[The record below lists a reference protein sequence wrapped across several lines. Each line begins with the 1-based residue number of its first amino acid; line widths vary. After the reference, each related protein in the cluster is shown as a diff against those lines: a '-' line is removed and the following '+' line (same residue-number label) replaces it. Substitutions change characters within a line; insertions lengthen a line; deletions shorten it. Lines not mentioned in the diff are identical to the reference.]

1 MTQTVQLKRSAT
13 AGAIP
18 STSDLSLG
26 ELALNTYDGKA
37 YIKKSVGGTESIVE
51 VGADTST
58 DITAMKHYLYNCSA
72 NQTSFSG
79 TDTNG
84 DSLSYTTGQIA
95 VFLNGVFLD
104 PDDYTS
110 TNGSTI
116 VLDDGTKSSDYLEVV
131 AWTAG
136 ATSGLITGIS
146 NYEFTATAGQT
157 VLTGSDENSVTLSYT
172 PGKVLVF
179 LNGVLMD
186 NRSGADYVETSA
198 TTITFN
204 AGLQVNDTVIIKSYT
219 GSAPFTR
226 FQYDVTAA
234 TTTQVSGTD
243 ANSRT
248 LSIIPKYTEVF
259 VNGVL
264 VKKGQ
269 WSSGSGTQINFEEAL
284 TDPNYVIDVIDYGFV
299 TPEVNLF
306 LDTVPFL
313 GGNLDT
319 NGKEIISSGT
329 DSVVLKPST
338 YVDVQ
343 DGPVHLEVLASD
355 PSGVTNRA
363 SLYSKD
369 VSGSAE
375 LFARDEA
382 GNVTQISPHNNQGEW
397 IYYSENVKTGK
408 RFKVNMEKMIRK
420 LEQITGQNFIEIDDL
435 HK

>member
-1 MTQTVQLKRSAT
+1 MAQTVQLKRSAT

-18 STSDLSLG
+18 TTSDLELG

-37 YIKKSVGGTESIVE
+37 YIKKSVGGTQSIVE
-51 VGADTST
+51 VGASEST
-58 DITAMKHYLYNCSA
+58 FDSMSHNLFNASA
-72 NQTSFSG
+72 NQTTFSG
-79 TDTNG
+79 TDVNG
-84 DSLSYTTGQIA
+84 DSLSYTAGQIL

-104 PDDYTS
+104 PDDYTA
-110 TNGSTI
+110 TNGSSI
-116 VLDDGTKSSDYLEVV
+116 VLGSGAKSSDYLEVIGLGGT
-131 AWTAG
+131 TASKLT
-136 ATSGLITGIS
+136 AIAQF
-146 NYEFTATAGQT
+146 EFTATANQT
-157 VLTGSDENSVTLSYT
+157 VLTGNDENSVSLSYT

-186 NRSGADYVETSA
+186 NRSGKDYVETSA
-198 TTITFN
+198 STITFN
-204 AGLQVNDTVIIKSYT
+204 AGLQADDTVVIKSYAGT
-219 GSAPFTR
+219 QPFFR
-226 FQYDVTAA
+226 NQYDVTASS
-234 TTTQVSGTD
+234 TTQVSGTD
-243 ANSRT
+243 ANGNS

-284 TDPNYVIDVIDYGFV
+284 TDPNYVIDIIEYGFN

-313 GGNLDT
+313 GGDLDT
-319 NGKEIISSGT
+319 NGNDIVSSGT

-343 DGPVHLEVLASD
+343 DGPMHMEVLSAD

-363 SLYSKD
+363 SLYAKD

-382 GNVTQISPHNNQGEW
+382 GNVTQISPHNTQGEW

-408 RFKVNMEKMIRK
+408 KFRVNMEKMIRK
-420 LEQITGQNFIEIDDL
+420 LEQITGEDFIEIDE
-435 HK
+435 

>member
-13 AGAIP
+13 SGAIP
-18 STSDLSLG
+18 STSDLALG
-26 ELALNTYDGKA
+26 ELAINTYDGKA
-37 YIKKSVGGTESIVE
+37 YIKKSVGGTESVVE
-51 VGADTST
+51 VGADVSS
-58 DITAMKHYLYNCSA
+58 DMASMVHYVFNASA
-72 NQTSFSG
+72 NQTTFSG
-79 TDTNG
+79 SDANSE
-84 DSLSYTTGQIA
+84 SLAYTAGQIA

-104 PDDYTS
+104 PDDYTAS
-110 TNGSTI
+110 NGSSI
-116 VLDDGTKSSDYLEVV
+116 VLGSGAKSSDYLEIV
-131 AWTAG
+131 AWKTTT
-136 ATSGLITGIS
+136 TSGLFTGITY
-146 NYEFTATAGQT
+146 YEFTATANQT
-157 VLTGSDENSVTLSYT
+157 VLSGADENSNTLSYT

-186 NRSGADYVETSA
+186 NRSGKDYVETNSS
-198 TTITFN
+198 TITFN
-204 AGLQVNDTVIIKSYT
+204 AGLQVSDTVVIKSYSGT
-219 GSAPFTR
+219 APFSR
-226 FQYDVTAA
+226 FQFDVTGNNVN
-234 TTTQVSGTD
+234 QVSGSD
-243 ANSRT
+243 ANGNT
-248 LSIIPKYTEVF
+248 LSVIPKYTEVF

-269 WSSGSGTQINFEEAL
+269 WSSGSGTQINFEDAL
-284 TDPNYVIDVIDYGFV
+284 TDPNYVIDIIDYGYP

-343 DGPVHLEVLASD
+343 DGPVHMEVLASD

-363 SLYSKD
+363 SLYAKD

-382 GNVTQISPHNNQGEW
+382 GNVTQISPHNMTGEW

-408 RFKVNMEKMIRK
+408 RFLVNMEKMIRK
-420 LEQITGQNFIEIDDL
+420 LEEITGERFIEIDE
-435 HK
+435 

>member
-18 STSDLSLG
+18 STSDLALG

-79 TDTNG
+79 TDANG
-84 DSLSYTTGQIA
+84 DSLSYTAGQIA

-136 ATSGLITGIS
+136 VTSGLITGIS

-226 FQYDVTAA
+226 FQYDVTASS
-234 TTTQVSGTD
+234 TTQISGTD

-284 TDPNYVIDVIDYGFV
+284 TDPNYVVDIIDYGFV

-420 LEQITGQNFIEIDDL
+420 LEQITGEDFIEIDDL

>member
-18 STSDLSLG
+18 STSDLALG

-51 VGADTST
+51 IGADTST
-58 DITAMKHYLYNCSA
+58 DITAMKHYLYNASA

-79 TDTNG
+79 TDANG
-84 DSLSYTTGQIA
+84 DSLSYTAGQIA

-104 PDDYTS
+104 PDDYTA
-110 TNGSTI
+110 TNGSTV
-116 VLDDGTKSSDYLEVV
+116 VLDDGAKSSDYLEIV

-136 ATSGLITGIS
+136 VTSGLITGIS
-146 NYEFTATAGQT
+146 NYEFTATANQT
-157 VLTGSDENSVTLSYT
+157 VLSGADENGITLSYT

-186 NRSGADYVETSA
+186 NRSGADYVETNAS
-198 TTITFN
+198 TITFN
-204 AGLQVNDTVIIKSYT
+204 AGLQVDDTVIIKSYT

-226 FQYDVTAA
+226 FQFDVTASS
-234 TTTQVSGTD
+234 TTQISGTD

-338 YVDVQ
+338 YVDIQ

-382 GNVTQISPHNNQGEW
+382 GNVTQISPHNTQGEW

-420 LEQITGQNFIEIDDL
+420 LEQITGEDFIEIDD
-435 HK
+435 

>member
-18 STSDLSLG
+18 STSDLALG

-37 YIKKSVGGTESIVE
+37 YIKKNVGGTESIVE

-58 DITAMKHYLYNCSA
+58 DITDMKHFLYNPSA

-79 TDTNG
+79 VDANG
-84 DSLSYTTGQIA
+84 SSLSYTSGQIA

-104 PDDYTS
+104 PDDYTA
-110 TNGSTI
+110 TNGSAV
-116 VLDDGTKSSDYLEVV
+116 VLDDGAKSSDYLEIIT
-131 AWTAG
+131 WTAG
-136 ATSGLITGIS
+136 VTSGLITGIS
-146 NYEFTATAGQT
+146 NYEFTATANQT
-157 VLTGSDENSVTLSYT
+157 VLSGADENSITLSYT

-186 NRSGADYVETSA
+186 NRSGTDYTETNAS
-198 TTITFN
+198 TITFSS
-204 AGLQVNDTVIIKSYT
+204 GLQVNDTVIVKSYT

-226 FQYDVTAA
+226 FQYDITASS
-234 TTTQVSGTD
+234 TSSISGTD

-284 TDPNYVIDVIDYGFV
+284 TDPNYVVDIIDYGFV

-319 NGKEIISSGT
+319 NGKDIISSGT
-329 DSVVLKPST
+329 DAVVLKPST

-343 DGPVHLEVLASD
+343 DGPVHVKILSSD
-355 PSGVTNRA
+355 PSGLTDRA

-375 LFARDEA
+375 LFVRDEA

-420 LEQITGQNFIEIDDL
+420 LEQITGEDFIEIDD
-435 HK
+435 

>member
-26 ELALNTYDGKA
+26 ELAINTYDGKA
-37 YIKKSVGGTESIVE
+37 YIKKSVGGTETIVE
-51 VGADTST
+51 VGADSSE
-58 DITAMKHYLYNCSA
+58 ITAMAHYLFNASA
-72 NQTSFSG
+72 NQTTFSG
-79 TDTNG
+79 TDVNG
-84 DSLSYTTGQIA
+84 DSLSYTSGQIA

-104 PDDYTS
+104 PDDYTA
-110 TNGSTI
+110 TNGTSV
-116 VLDDGTKSSDYLEVV
+116 VLDDGAKSSDYLEIVS
-131 AWTAG
+131 WTSG
-136 ATSGLITGIS
+136 VTSGLITGIS
-146 NYEFTATAGQT
+146 NYEFTATANQT
-157 VLTGSDENSVTLSYT
+157 VLSGADENGVTLSYT

-186 NRSGADYVETSA
+186 NRSGTDYTETNAS
-198 TTITFN
+198 TITFSS
-204 AGLQVNDTVIIKSYT
+204 GLQVNDTVIVKSYS

-226 FQYDVTAA
+226 FQFDITASS
-234 TTTQVSGTD
+234 TSQISGTD
-243 ANSRT
+243 ANGVS
-248 LSIIPKYTEVF
+248 LSVIPKYTEVF

-269 WSSGSGTQINFEEAL
+269 WNSGSGTTINFEEAL

-319 NGKEIISSGT
+319 NGKDIISSGT
-329 DSVVLKPST
+329 DAVTLKPST

-343 DGPVHLEVLASD
+343 DGPVHMEVLSSD

-363 SLYSKD
+363 SIYAKD
-369 VSGSAE
+369 VSSSAE
-375 LFARDEA
+375 LFVRDEA
-382 GNVTQISPHNNQGEW
+382 GNVTQISPHNTEGEW

-420 LEQITGQNFIEIDDL
+420 LEQITGEDFIEIDD
-435 HK
+435 

>member
-18 STSDLSLG
+18 STSDLALG

-58 DITAMKHYLYNCSA
+58 DITAMKHYLYNASA
-72 NQTSFSG
+72 NQTTFSG
-79 TDTNG
+79 TDVNG
-84 DSLSYTTGQIA
+84 ESLSYTSGQIA

-104 PDDYTS
+104 PDDYTA
-110 TNGSTI
+110 TNGSTV
-116 VLDDGTKSSDYLEVV
+116 VLDDGAKSSDYIEIV

-136 ATSGLITGIS
+136 VTSGLITGIS
-146 NYEFTATAGQT
+146 NYEFTATANQT
-157 VLTGSDENSVTLSYT
+157 VLTGADENGVTLSYT

-186 NRSGADYVETSA
+186 NRSGTDYTETNAS
-198 TTITFN
+198 TITFSS
-204 AGLQVNDTVIIKSYT
+204 GLQVSDTVIVKSYT

-226 FQYDVTAA
+226 FQYDITASS
-234 TTTQVSGTD
+234 TTQVSGTD
-243 ANSRT
+243 ANGVS
-248 LSIIPKYTEVF
+248 LSVIPKYTEVF

-269 WSSGSGTQINFEEAL
+269 WNSGSGTQINFEEAL

-319 NGKEIISSGT
+319 NGKDIISSGT

-343 DGPVHLEVLASD
+343 DGPMHMEVLSSD

-363 SLYSKD
+363 SIYAKD
-369 VSGSAE
+369 VSSSAE
-375 LFARDEA
+375 LFVRDEA
-382 GNVTQISPHNNQGEW
+382 GNVTQISPHNTQGEW
-397 IYYSENVKTGK
+397 IYYSENVITGK

-420 LEQITGQNFIEIDDL
+420 LEQITGEDFIEIDD
-435 HK
+435 

>member
-79 TDTNG
+79 TDANG

-136 ATSGLITGIS
+136 VTSGLITGIS

-234 TTTQVSGTD
+234 TTTQISGTD

-269 WSSGSGTQINFEEAL
+269 WNSGSGTQINFEEAL

-306 LDTVPFL
+306 LDTQPFL
-313 GGNLDT
+313 GGDLNT
-319 NGKEIISSGT
+319 NEKGIIGAI
-329 DSVVLKPST
+329 
-338 YVDVQ
+338 Q
-343 DGPVHLEVLASD
+343 MEVLASD